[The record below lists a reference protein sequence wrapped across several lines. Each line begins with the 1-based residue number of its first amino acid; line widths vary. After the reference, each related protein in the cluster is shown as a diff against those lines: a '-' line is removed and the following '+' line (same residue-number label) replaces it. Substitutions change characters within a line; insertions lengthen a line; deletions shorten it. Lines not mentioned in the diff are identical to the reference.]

1 MCLILCPEAGQFH
14 AEQIGKRR
22 QPDSVDPT
30 VAPQFRSC
38 LGVFRSHLLAREDH
52 VHRPAGRRCA
62 FLHEHVDSGYMPVLQ
77 SERLDGS
84 GYGFQILAANDD
96 IDVFG

>member
-1 MCLILCPEAGQFH
+1 MCTALR
-14 AEQIGKRR
+14 AEG
-22 QPDSVDPT
+22 
-30 VAPQFRSC
+30 APFCTSM
-38 LGVFRSHLLAREDH
+38 SN
-52 VHRPAGRRCA
+52 
-62 FLHEHVDSGYMPVLQ
+62 SGYMPVLQ